1 MTPLRKVAVISLAA
15 LFWIACV
22 GFGRPEMRKTQQ
34 QQQQQ
39 RQQRRSE
46 KPRVAVAVPD
56 QDISDAYVY
65 LLGRLLIL
73 RQLRID
79 FEQGGFEWNTLVH
92 REPGAVSW
100 ANPNLDVVYSEAW
113 VAVDENNCALL
124 HIPAISDRYFTWQ
137 MLNGWG
143 ETLLNINERTL
154 PEHPSGNFALCL
166 NGSSATVDA
175 DTMRIDLPS
184 KISRVLARIEIG
196 GDLKGA
202 QRLQHELTLSSAGA
216 IEVKVPPK
224 VSLFTND
231 ELPSVEAFDEASK
244 IVASEP
250 DTNAGLETMRAKVAA
265 VEELADS
272 GQEARERVNRVIETQ
287 AKPRLGAR
295 LKQWSSRNNWLLGA
309 PTGRYGTD
317 YVMRTV
323 TNLIGIWANVSE
335 EATYFAAVELDG
347 GSTYLITFPPDS
359 LPGYK
364 ARYFWSIVAVDAVD
378 FRVLASQQG
387 RQILNN
393 YSALELNGD
402 DSLTL
407 AFGPTPPL
415 DVPESNWLPTSPGVK
430 YNLTF
435 RFYGPERDVAAGAY
449 FPPQL
454 VKRG

>member
-1 MTPLRKVAVISLAA
+1 MTPWRKVAVISLAA
-15 LFWIACV
+15 LFWAVCA

-46 KPRVAVAVPD
+46 KPRVAVVVPD

-154 PEHPSGNFALCL
+154 PEHPSGTFALCL

-175 DTMRIDLPS
+175 DTMRIDLSS

-216 IEVKVPPK
+216 IEVKVPP
-224 VSLFTND
+224 
-231 ELPSVEAFDEASK
+231 
-244 IVASEP
+244 
-250 DTNAGLETMRAKVAA
+250 
-265 VEELADS
+265 
-272 GQEARERVNRVIETQ
+272 
-287 AKPRLGAR
+287 
-295 LKQWSSRNNWLLGA
+295 
-309 PTGRYGTD
+309 
-317 YVMRTV
+317 
-323 TNLIGIWANVSE
+323 
-335 EATYFAAVELDG
+335 
-347 GSTYLITFPPDS
+347 
-359 LPGYK
+359 
-364 ARYFWSIVAVDAVD
+364 
-378 FRVLASQQG
+378 
-387 RQILNN
+387 
-393 YSALELNGD
+393 
-402 DSLTL
+402 
-407 AFGPTPPL
+407 
-415 DVPESNWLPTSPGVK
+415 
-430 YNLTF
+430 
-435 RFYGPERDVAAGAY
+435 
-449 FPPQL
+449 
-454 VKRG
+454 